1 VTGRLS
7 RLSSSGADKCPYCG
21 ATMHGITTIQLNG
34 REYPFGPLVCDCE
47 QFQAEREAKRR
58 AEEERKRQEQE
69 KTRQLILEARFRE
82 SSLPERW
89 RTRTFDRYQVTP
101 ANEEAYK
108 TAKWYADTFDPKA
121 GNGLLLTGTVGTGKT
136 HLAAAIA
143 MELISR
149 EHTVVFGTVTSLLAQ
164 VRNTFDSDRETEMEV
179 MRRLTKC
186 DLLIIDDLGKEKVTD
201 WVEQT
206 VYELINTRYERNK
219 SLVVTTNL
227 SLTDIRSKYAN
238 VGDAIV
244 DRIIEMCQGVRIVGE
259 SWRKKAVL

>member
-1 VTGRLS
+1 MRRL
-7 RLSSSGADKCPYCG
+7 
-21 ATMHGITTIQLNG
+21 TTVRIGGQEL
-34 REYPFGPLVCDCE
+34 PFGPYICDCPE
-47 QFQAEREAKRR
+47 AVAEREERDRQIREERR
-58 AEEERKRQEQE
+58 REEER
-69 KTRQLILEARFRE
+69 ARARRIEELFQRSE
-82 SSLPERW
+82 LPERW
-89 RTRTFDRYQVTP
+89 RTRTFERYQVTP

-108 TAKWYADTFDPKA
+108 TAKWYADNFDPRA

-227 SLTDIRSKYAN
+227 SLADIRSKYAN